1 LTQVSSSAAP
11 IALPA
16 PHAVTGLIDWCE
28 RGLVPDVLTRF
39 GMRAL
44 MASRLRQEGQGGPEG
59 AIGRMAALVEE
70 LRQSPIAIETAAAN
84 QQHYE
89 VPAEFFHLHLGPRLK
104 YSSCLYPRG
113 DETLQQAE
121 EAMLALA
128 AARAELADGQ
138 KILDLGCGWG
148 SFSLWMAERYPKAQI
163 TGISN
168 SAGQRNF
175 ILAEAGK
182 RGLNNVSI
190 ITADIVDFDF
200 DDLALADFDRIV
212 SVEMFEHMKNYEAL
226 LAKISR
232 WLKPDGRLFVHVFA
246 HLKFAYHFSDN
257 DESDWMTH
265 YFFTGGLMPS
275 QSLLLAFPK
284 NFMIENQWWVDGR
297 HYEKTANHW
306 LAGMDAARTPIIKI
320 FEATY
325 GPDALRWFNRWRMF
339 YMAVA
344 ELFGYDKGSEW
355 GVAHYLFSPR
365 LSAS

>member
-1 LTQVSSSAAP
+1 LTQVYS
-11 IALPA
+11 PA
-16 PHAVTGLIDWCE
+16 EPVVPEPAHAVTGLIDWCE
-28 RGLVPDVLTRF
+28 RGLIPDALTRY

-44 MASRLRQEGQGGPEG
+44 MAARLRQEGQGGPEG
-59 AIGRMAALVEE
+59 AVGRMAALVAE

-84 QQHYE
+84 AQHYE

-113 DETLQQAE
+113 DETLKEAE

-138 KILDLGCGWG
+138 RILDLGCGWG
-148 SFSLWMAERYPKAQI
+148 SFSLWLAERFPNAQI

-175 ILAEAGK
+175 ILAEAKK
-182 RGLNNVSI
+182 RGITNVSI
-190 ITADIVDFDF
+190 ITADIVQFDF
-200 DDLALADFDRIV
+200 DDLAAAQFDRIV
-212 SVEMFEHMKNYEAL
+212 SIEMFEHMKNYEAL
-226 LAKISR
+226 LAKIAR
-232 WLKPDGRLFVHVFA
+232 WLKPDGRLFVHIFA
-246 HLKFAYHFSDN
+246 HLRFAYHFSDN
-257 DESDWMTH
+257 DDSDWMTR

-284 NFMIENQWWVDGR
+284 HFMIENQWWVDGR

-306 LAGMDAARTPIIKI
+306 LRGMDSARAPIMKV

-325 GPDALRWFNRWRMF
+325 REDALRWFNRWRMF

-344 ELFGYDKGSEW
+344 ELFGYANGSEW
-355 GVAHYLFSPR
+355 GVGHYLFRPATR
-365 LSAS
+365 